1 MLVLQVVILCVFRLQ
16 ENFSWVCVS
25 PFICNCSLR
34 MDTFWL
40 WWHFCLSLSPPK
52 SEYYYKK
59 PQKSVFTIKNWSLQ
73 SVHTKDFVR
82 SPLPRIRQ
90 MMLKWSRGMR
100 GRGGW
105 LLLSSGLTPEGKG
118 IRHLEILNHISQRA
132 AIIERGNVAVM
143 GNIQKITVC
152 GHLELSQPLEDV
164 PDKLR

>member
-1 MLVLQVVILCVFRLQ
+1 
-16 ENFSWVCVS
+16 
-25 PFICNCSLR
+25 
-34 MDTFWL
+34 
-40 WWHFCLSLSPPK
+40 
-52 SEYYYKK
+52 
-59 PQKSVFTIKNWSLQ
+59 
-73 SVHTKDFVR
+73 
-82 SPLPRIRQ
+82 
-90 MMLKWSRGMR
+90 MR

-143 GNIQKITVC
+143 GNIQKIIVC